1 MFGLVTSIPFCGLL
15 TLQIHIHWKSPHKL
29 VGKFAEDK
37 DKARNLRMETL
48 WPEIKAGR
56 TIILDFNKVED
67 ATQSFI
73 HALLSELI
81 RETRGEALDSFFF
94 KNCNETVKKIIN
106 IVVDY
111 MTGE

>member
-1 MFGLVTSIPFCGLL
+1 MKQKNKILRLYKI
-15 TLQIHIHWKSPHKL
+15 

-37 DKARNLRMETL
+37 DKARNIRQEIL
-48 WPEIKAGR
+48 WPQVKSGQS
-56 TIILDFNKVED
+56 IILDFDKVED
-67 ATQSFI
+67 ATQSFV

-81 RETRGEALDSFFF
+81 RETRGEVLDLIYF

>member
-1 MFGLVTSIPFCGLL
+1 MTKKTKTIYLYKF
-15 TLQIHIHWKSPHKL
+15 

-37 DKARNLRMETL
+37 DKARSIRQDFL
-48 WPEIKAGR
+48 WPPVKAR
-56 TIILDFNKVED
+56 HTVVLDFAKVED

-81 RETRGEALDSFFF
+81 RDTRGEALDLVYF
-94 KNCNETVKKIIN
+94 KNCNETVKKIVN

-111 MTGE
+111 MTGY

>member
-1 MFGLVTSIPFCGLL
+1 MTPKDKTIYLYKI
-15 TLQIHIHWKSPHKL
+15 

-37 DKARNLRMETL
+37 DKARNIRQDIL
-48 WPEIKAGR
+48 WPHLKAGR
-56 TIILDFNKVED
+56 PLILDFANVED

-81 RETRGEALDSFFF
+81 RETRGEVLDLVYFR
-94 KNCNETVKKIIN
+94 NCNETVKKIIN
-106 IVVDY
+106 IIVDY

>member
-1 MFGLVTSIPFCGLL
+1 MIRKIKTIYL
-15 TLQIHIHWKSPHKL
+15 HKF

-37 DKARNLRMETL
+37 DKARSIRQDTL
-48 WPEIKAGR
+48 WPDIKSGR
-56 TIILDFNKVED
+56 KIVLDFTKVED

-81 RETRGEALDSFFF
+81 RETRGEALDQISF
-94 KNCNETVKKIIN
+94 KNCNETVKRIIN